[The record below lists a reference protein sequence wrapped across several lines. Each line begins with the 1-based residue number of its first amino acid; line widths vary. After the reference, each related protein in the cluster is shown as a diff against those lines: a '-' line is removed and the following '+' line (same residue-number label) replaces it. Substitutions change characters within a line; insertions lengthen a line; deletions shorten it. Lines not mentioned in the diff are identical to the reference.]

1 MLVDGKPPVVEF
13 IDEHTLSYSWEKPN
27 PFFLPALAAP
37 RPLFLYAP
45 GHYLK
50 EVHASYSD
58 PGKLAAMVD
67 EAGTRNWAGLHH
79 RRNHPYK
86 NDNPDL
92 PTLQPWVNTTYPPA
106 ERFVFKRNPF
116 YHRVD
121 ESGHQLPYIDEVAM
135 QITSSSL
142 VAAKAGAGESDLQ
155 GRYIRLD
162 NFTFLKGGESRGD
175 YNVRLWQTGAGSKY
189 ALYPNLNSNDP
200 AWRALVRQSDFRRAL
215 SIGIDRQERISRS
228 LE

>member
-1 MLVDGKPPVVEF
+1 MDAKTGDVV
-13 IDEHTLSYSWEKPN
+13 
-27 PFFLPALAAP
+27 
-37 RPLFLYAP
+37 
-45 GHYLK
+45 
-50 EVHASYSD
+50 V
-58 PGKLAAMVD
+58 

-200 AWRALVRQSDFRRAL
+200 ACDRERQWPVCREGLHLHL
-215 SIGIDRQERISRS
+215 SQSSFSQPAEPHFPAHVI
-228 LE
+228 LP